1 MKNLLTPRGLLIRAL
16 VLASLF
22 AALHLAGLRSY
33 TSILCATMPDAGAM
47 QKVDAFLAASYIIA
61 YLLAVVLAPVLA
73 IAAALLAVWNHFTP
87 LKDPAGLSGGRSE
100 KEKAPAWGRRI
111 SEQKGYFASVRT

>member
-61 YLLAVVLAPVLA
+61 YLLAVVLSPVLA
-73 IAAALLAVWNHFTP
+73 IAAALLAAWNRIMP
-87 LKDPAGLSGGRSE
+87 PGCPDGLSSGNGG
-100 KEKAPAWGRRI
+100 KENAPG
-111 SEQKGYFASVRT
+111 